1 MADAL
6 GSISAGPLSISEGQ
20 NYTDNISSATDVDYF
35 KLPASLFAV
44 PSRIDVSL
52 GGSFSSVNDLFSIS
66 IVNSSD
72 TVLQTVSTGVPTS
85 LSASAAAGS
94 SYYLKVAQAD
104 SLDTTNY
111 TISYDVVETAE
122 SELRSTSVSNGSIQS
137 SNHLIEDTS
146 FKGALSTADDTDWY
160 TFTTGNVDGSTVT
173 LSLSSVATDATFYN
187 LKITD
192 ENGTTVSK
200 TGNEALSTT
209 AGTSS
214 GSLSFTVAA
223 GTPTESG
230 TYFVNVEAN
239 NTETFAS
246 SSEFG
251 NQYTLSLSGNTDY
264 NAAPV
269 ATINGVSSGDYGT
282 TVEND
287 NVYSTVSRATT
298 TALSDIISVS
308 DADTASTPNST
319 ISQYI
324 IGLQDTTSKTF
335 AIAAESGNA
344 NWLIDGKA
352 DPTLTLIRGQTYTFD
367 RTDSGHSLQIQADA
381 SAGTVGTAYGSSEGI
396 TAGAGGDFTYT
407 VASTAPSTLYYQCAA
422 SGHEGMG
429 GVINIVDNL
438 GTVTYTDD
446 TEGASTITAKT
457 SSSGSGFL
465 TSLSAAEFASA
476 SYVSASG
483 NDDNQK
489 IYAIAVDNSGIS
501 SVDTNASTDGT
512 QGLTSPNDTSG
523 IITYRFV
530 TSNSGIS
537 ISGSDSDS
545 LIEGTSSTNQTLTA
559 ALIGTPAANV
569 NVNMII
575 DAPDDITI
583 SGSNISVVDASANT
597 YVMTLNSTTT
607 SDTFTVSAA
616 NSVNSGTAT
625 LQYSTV
631 STDSAYNA
639 LSIPSTEFTVEEN
652 IATFT
657 VSDITYSSSS
667 DYVSEGSTTT
677 GTYTITANGL
687 SSNDDLELIVDASGL
702 EFSSATSFNLTQ
714 SSPSAT
720 IVVTAD
726 DDTTI
731 EAGSNNDGIHSHA
744 VTHAINENGSVSSTY
759 LNSISNKS
767 ISVADNDDTS
777 SAKSVSI
784 SDASSTSSTITSIP
798 DNITVNLIDSS
809 GASTSFTSSSG
820 AILAASDLTIS
831 HVALVD
837 QASVYTSDV
846 AISDV
851 VLQLRDIVG
860 LQTLTA
866 AAKEA
871 ADVNN
876 DGEVAISDVVSSLRH
891 IVGLEEI
898 STFDLIDS
906 SGSGVTQ
913 VGPSMSDANLTLV
926 QNGDV
931 DLSGSFTS
939 IIA

>member
-6 GSISAGPLSISEGQ
+6 GSISAGPLSINEGKS
-20 NYTDNISSATDVDYF
+20 YTDNISSASDVDYF
-35 KLPASLFAV
+35 KLPASLFSV
-44 PSRIDVSL
+44 PSQIDVSF
-52 GGSFSSVNDLFSIS
+52 GGSFSSQNDLFSVS
-66 IVNSSD
+66 VVNASD

-94 SYYLKVAQAD
+94 TYYLKVAQAD
-104 SLDTTNY
+104 SLNTTNY
-111 TISYDVVETAE
+111 TISYDVIETAE
-122 SELRSTSVSNGSIQS
+122 SELKSSSVANGSIQS

-146 FKGALSTADDTDWY
+146 FKGALSTSTDTDWY

-173 LSLSSVATDATFYN
+173 LSLSSTATDATFYN

-214 GSLSFTVAA
+214 GNLSFTVAA
-223 GTPTESG
+223 GTPTEAG

-335 AIAAESGNA
+335 SISAENDNSDY
-344 NWLIDGKA
+344 LFDGQS

-367 RTDSGHSLQIQADA
+367 RTDTGHTLQIQEDPN
-381 SAGTVGTAYGSSEGI
+381 GTVVTAYTTGI
-396 TAGAGGDFTYT
+396 TSSGDDFTFA
-407 VASTAPSTLYYQCAA
+407 VASDAPSTLYYQCAT
-422 SGHEGMG
+422 HTEMG
-429 GVINIVDNL
+429 GAINIVDSL
-438 GTVTYTDD
+438 GTITYTDD
-446 TEGASTITAKT
+446 TAGASTITAKT
-457 SSSGSGFL
+457 SSSGAGFL

-489 IYAIAVDNSGIS
+489 IYAIAVDNSGVS
-501 SVDTNASTDGT
+501 SVDTNASTAGT
-512 QGLTSPNDTSG
+512 QGLTSPSDTSG
-523 IITYRFV
+523 IIAYRFV
-530 TSNSGIS
+530 TSDSGVS

-545 LIEGTSSTNQTLTA
+545 LIEGTSSTNQILTA
-559 ALIGTPAANV
+559 ALVGIPAA

-575 DAPDDITI
+575 DAPDDLTI
-583 SGSNISVVDASANT
+583 SGSNISVVDAAANT
-597 YVMTLNSTTT
+597 YVLTLNSTTT

-631 STDSAYNA
+631 SSDSAFNA
-639 LSIPSTEFTVEEN
+639 LSIPSTNFTVEEN

-657 VSDITYSSSS
+657 ISDITYSSSS
-667 DYVSEGSTTT
+667 GYVSEGSTTT
-677 GTYTITANGL
+677 ATYTVTANGL
-687 SSNDDLELIVDASGL
+687 TSNDDLELILSASGL

-731 EAGSNNDGIHSHA
+731 EAGSNSDGIHAHA

-784 SDASSTSSTITSIP
+784 SDASASTTTSIP

-809 GASTSFTSSSG
+809 AASTSFTSSSG
-820 AILAASDLTIS
+820 SILAASDLTIT
-831 HVALVD
+831 HVALVN

-860 LQTLTA
+860 LQTLTG

-876 DGEVAISDVVSSLRH
+876 DGSISISDVVSSLRD
-891 IVGLEEI
+891 IVGLEAI
-898 STFDLIDS
+898 TTFDLVDS
-906 SGSGVTQ
+906 SGARVSQ
-913 VGPSMSDANLTLV
+913 VGPSMSDSTLTLV

-931 DLSGSFTS
+931 DLSGSF